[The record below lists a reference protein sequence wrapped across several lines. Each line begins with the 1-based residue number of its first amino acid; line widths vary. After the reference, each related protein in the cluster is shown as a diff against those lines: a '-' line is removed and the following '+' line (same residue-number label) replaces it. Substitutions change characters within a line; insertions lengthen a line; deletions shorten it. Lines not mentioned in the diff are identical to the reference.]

1 MRVWPK
7 SLCVDVEEAG
17 VSILGGGGTSARDTQ
32 ILLLSG
38 RHTLGDSQIWQDVR
52 TYNKNKKSSCTG
64 KIDWKENMLNK
75 QQCRWNSLQQHEGWP
90 LLKYLAKHG
99 KKKHNNHVCSWKRK
113 KGSFV
118 WFQFKNTCWLVLF
131 YNHLLFRAWNM
142 NSFCSKQAHF

>member
-17 VSILGGGGTSARDTQ
+17 VSILGGGGTSVRDTQ

-52 TYNKNKKSSCTG
+52 TYNNNKKSSCTG

-75 QQCRWNSLQQHEGWP
+75 QQCRWNSLQQHTNASHYINIWQWEDNTLL
-90 LLKYLAKHG
+90 LLK
-99 KKKHNNHVCSWKRK
+99 K
-113 KGSFV
+113 KGYFV
-118 WFQFKNTCWLVLF
+118 WFIVRKYMLASTIIWYSGRKIWIASVQNISNNKGQ
-131 YNHLLFRAWNM
+131 
-142 NSFCSKQAHF
+142 KI